1 MYSNAPQE
9 DKTVF
14 FGMLRP
20 ENRHF
25 AGGTGGRRSRPPR
38 EHGGVHLGGPG
49 VEYRLVWSST
59 RGSTPHWSPCRGA
72 GVFEIIKNCLF
83 IGYNHHD
90 LAIFCLNKSLPLR

>member
-1 MYSNAPQE
+1 MPPKKIKQF
-9 DKTVF
+9 F

-49 VEYRLVWSST
+49 VEYRLVWSSA
-59 RGSTPHWSPCRGA
+59 WC
-72 GVFEIIKNCLF
+72 GVP
-83 IGYNHHD
+83 
-90 LAIFCLNKSLPLR
+90 LAAVLHTGPPAEEPGFLK